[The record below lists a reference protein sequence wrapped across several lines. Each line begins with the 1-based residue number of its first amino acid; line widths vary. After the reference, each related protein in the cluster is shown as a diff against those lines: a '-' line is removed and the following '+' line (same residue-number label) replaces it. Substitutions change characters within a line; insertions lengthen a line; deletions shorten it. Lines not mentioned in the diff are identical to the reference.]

1 MATEYNIEGHFMA
14 QISVLIQNVVP
25 TDDFYTEN
33 ESKNIKK
40 KRKKYDREKAWV
52 WWQMAQKWPK
62 FHHFWICGHY
72 IAMTSTK
79 IDIYHISVISKL

>member
-25 TDDFYTEN
+25 TDDFCTGN

-40 KRKKYDREKAWV
+40 KRKMMIGKKYRYGD
-52 WWQMAQKWPK
+52 KWPK
-62 FHHFWICGHY
+62 NGLNFIIFGFVAIIWP
-72 IAMTSTK
+72 
-79 IDIYHISVISKL
+79 

>member
-33 ESKNIKK
+33 ESKNIKN
-40 KRKKYDREKAWV
+40 KRGGIIGTKRRYDK
-52 WWQMAQKWPK
+52 KWPQN
-62 FHHFWICGHY
+62 FTVFGFL
-72 IAMTSTK
+72 TK
-79 IDIYHISVISKL
+79 LKP

>member
-25 TDDFYTEN
+25 TDDFYTGN

-40 KRKKYDREKAWV
+40 KRKSMIGKNHGYGD
-52 WWQMAQKWPK
+52 KWHKNDLNFIIFGFVAIILP
-62 FHHFWICGHY
+62 
-72 IAMTSTK
+72 
-79 IDIYHISVISKL
+79 

>member
-40 KRKKYDREKAWV
+40 KRKKYDREKARV
-52 WWQMAQKWPK
+52 W
-62 FHHFWICGHY
+62 
-72 IAMTSTK
+72 
-79 IDIYHISVISKL
+79 